1 MAERSF
7 EETAASK
14 VDWWRANDGG
24 LTMAAEDMIWFG
36 GTIDRLFTY
45 IEEGK
50 MTAQEVQDYLY
61 ERQFSCRTGT
71 EADIV
76 GEALE
81 YLYER
86 YIKPSQTS

>member
-1 MAERSF
+1 MVERSF
-7 EETAASK
+7 EETAINK
-14 VDWWRANDGG
+14 VDEWRNNNGS
-24 LTMAAEDMIWFG
+24 LTNAAENLIWFG

-71 EADIV
+71 EADII

>member
-1 MAERSF
+1 MF
-7 EETAASK
+7 ENIAADK
-14 VDWWRANDGG
+14 VNEWRNNTGS
-24 LTMAAEDMIWFG
+24 LTNAAEDLIWFG

-61 ERQFSCRTGT
+61 ERQFRTNTGT
-71 EADIV
+71 EADII

-86 YIKPSQTS
+86 YIRPNK